1 MTNISNKKW
10 PSEILSIMLGKSWEN
25 IFGEIS
31 FSQILFHLPVKTLIT
46 DHFPLFPQMIRKIYG
61 Y

>member
-1 MTNISNKKW
+1 
-10 PSEILSIMLGKSWEN
+10 MLGKSWEN

-31 FSQILFHLPVKTLIT
+31 FSQILFHLPVKTLIA